1 MAQDGSFPRELVRTK
16 PYSYSIFNFD
26 VMSGLAQSLKGGD
39 PELTTFVLPDGR
51 GLARAAAFLYP
62 YLEDKSKWSFPHDV
76 EHLDSLPVR
85 SQGLLFVGLAENSP
99 AA

>member
-26 VMSGLAQSLKGGD
+26 VISALAQSLKGGD

-62 YLEDKSKWSFPHDV
+62 YLRDKV
-76 EHLDSLPVR
+76 QMALPTR
-85 SQGLLFVGLAENSP
+85 RGAF
-99 AA
+99 